1 MEKIIVHDGISNE
14 VFDFKT
20 FEEAKEMILEEY
32 VQEGSIHPDIECV
45 KIFKQMFETKVTET
59 KPNFYKVEFEE
70 LEAQTIGQAEVRVSQ
85 PSEPTF
91 GQWITTNEK
100 LPELSTWDEIIPV
113 LILHKGFFKFGWRTK
128 MGWRLEGSPSLW
140 EDAEIEKWMPLPKP

>member
-32 VQEGSIHPDIECV
+32 VQENSIHPDIESV
-45 KIFKQMFETKVTET
+45 KIFKQVFETKVTET

-70 LEAQTIGQAEVRVSQ
+70 LEAQTIGQAEVLVIPQ
-85 PSEPTF
+85 GELLPCPFCGGKPATTF
-91 GQWITTNEK
+91 IGNNHTKKRSVEIKCTECFTKQVTGAIRHDHKWCEEK
-100 LPELSTWDEIIPV
+100 AIETWN
-113 LILHKGFFKFGWRTK
+113 KRART
-128 MGWRLEGSPSLW
+128 
-140 EDAEIEKWMPLPKP
+140 